1 MDKEL
6 EAIKQIIESLDTL
19 ETEEKKRVLD
29 YVFNRLGL
37 KGLTTEQSVKKNDS
51 LPSNAIIPPQIFQ
64 EDSTRLFSG
73 VKDIRSLKEEK
84 QPQSAIQMVALV
96 AYYLSEVAPV
106 EERKDTISSED
117 ITKYFKQAGFSL
129 PKGEPIYTLR
139 NARNAGYFDPTSET
153 GAYKLNPVGYNLV
166 AHSLPG
172 NTQTTKVKN
181 KKTNTPKTP
190 KTKKTSI
197 KKKTK

>member
-19 ETEEKKRVLD
+19 EIEEKKRVLD

-37 KGLTTEQSVKKNDS
+37 KGLTAEQTAKQFNSIAAES
-51 LPSNAIIPPQIFQ
+51 AIPLQVLH
-64 EDSTRLFSG
+64 EDLASSFSAI
-73 VKDIRSLKEEK
+73 KDIRSLKEEK

-96 AYYLSEVAPV
+96 AYYLSEVAPA

-166 AHSLPG
+166 AHNLPS
-172 NTQTTKVKN
+172 NTQNIKVKGKKNN
-181 KKTNTPKTP
+181 KS
-190 KTKKTSI
+190 KTKKAPV
-197 KKKTK
+197 KKKIK